1 MWWYGPDMNGWG
13 YALMTLSMLVFWG
26 LVIGT
31 VVAAWRYAG
40 RDDRSADRPTPPE
53 EVLAHR
59 FAAGDIDEQEY
70 RQRVQAL
77 REHRSTAARP

>member
-26 LVIGT
+26 LVIFA
-31 VVAAWRYAG
+31 VVVGWRRVG
-40 RDDRSADRPTPPE
+40 RDERSADRQPRPE

-59 FAAGDIDEQEY
+59 FAGGEIDEQEY
-70 RQRVQAL
+70 RQRLQTL
-77 REHRSTAARP
+77 REHGRHVPSP